1 MGSGEW
7 VGLVVPAAAVLPMGT
22 VEVLGEL
29 RRHQEGESG
38 AAGLLQ
44 VLGGRRRRLKV
55 EGGKGESVE
64 NGRGGRG
71 GGGGMPAL
79 SEVSGR
85 TKNTGAPSTTRPT
98 G

>member
-1 MGSGEW
+1 M
-7 VGLVVPAAAVLPMGT
+7 VVPAAALLAMAP

-29 RRHQEGESG
+29 RRQPVEEIG

-55 EGGKGESVE
+55 EGGKGERVE

-71 GGGGMPAL
+71 GGCP
-79 SEVSGR
+79 R
-85 TKNTGAPSTTRPT
+85 
-98 G
+98 